1 MWDRRVQGSSEIGQG
16 ASLYVSVLRGEQ
28 VPDSN
33 GNRISL
39 LGQPKTRVLITG
51 GAGFFGSHLSE
62 ALLERNHE
70 VFILDDLSTGS
81 IENIRDLKVHRGLQ
95 YWIDSVRNKSL
106 LAELVDECD
115 IIVHLA
121 AAVGVRLIV
130 ESPVHTIETN
140 VNGTELVLQAASKK
154 KKLVF
159 VASTSEVYGKSARV
173 PFSEDDDLVLG
184 ATTKGRWS
192 YAASKA
198 LDEFLALAYWKEKRL
213 PVIIGRFF
221 NIVGPRQA
229 SRYGMVLPNF
239 VSQAMAHSDVT
250 VFGTGQ
256 QSRCFCYV
264 GDAVQA
270 VLKLLE
276 KPDVA
281 GEIFN
286 IGSNSEISI
295 ENLAQLVVERL
306 GSKSKI
312 RYIPYEKAYEEGFED
327 MPRRKPSLEKIE
339 GLTGWRPVTTLD
351 TCIDLVA
358 RYFEQ
363 RAARLAGDL
372 IPPSSNF
379 AVGS

>member
-1 MWDRRVQGSSEIGQG
+1 
-16 ASLYVSVLRGEQ
+16 
-28 VPDSN
+28 VPNSN
-33 GNRISL
+33 GDRPSL
-39 LGQPKTRVLITG
+39 LGGSKARVLITG
-51 GAGFFGSHLSE
+51 GAGFFGSHLAE
-62 ALLERNHE
+62 ALLQRNHE

-81 IENIRDLKVHRGLQ
+81 IENIRDLKAHRGLQ
-95 YWIDSVRNKSL
+95 YWIDSVKNKPL

-130 ESPVHTIETN
+130 DSPVHTIETN
-140 VNGTELVLQAASKK
+140 VNGTEIVLKAASKK
-154 KKLVF
+154 KKLVL
-159 VASTSEVYGKSARV
+159 VASTSEVYGKSTRV
-173 PFSEDDDLVLG
+173 PFREDDDLVLG

-239 VSQAMAHSDVT
+239 VSQAMADADVT

-276 KPDVA
+276 KPEAV

-286 IGSNSEISI
+286 IGSDSEISI
-295 ENLAQLVVERL
+295 ENLARSVIERL

-312 RYIPYEKAYEEGFED
+312 QYIPYEKAYEEGFED
-327 MPRRKPSLEKIE
+327 MARRKPSLEKIQA
-339 GLTGWRPVTTLD
+339 LTGWRPVTTLD

-363 RAARLAGDL
+363 KAVRLAGDSMS
-372 IPPSSNF
+372 PRSSF

>member
-1 MWDRRVQGSSEIGQG
+1 
-16 ASLYVSVLRGEQ
+16 
-28 VPDSN
+28 VPDPN

-39 LGQPKTRVLITG
+39 LGKPKTRVLITG

-62 ALLERNHE
+62 ALLQRNHE

-81 IENIRDLKVHRGLQ
+81 VENIRDLKAHRGLQ
-95 YWIDSVRNKSL
+95 YWIDSVKNKSL

-115 IIVHLA
+115 VVVHLA

-276 KPDVA
+276 KPDAV
-281 GEIFN
+281 GGIFN
-286 IGSNSEISI
+286 IGSDSEISI

-306 GSKSKI
+306 GSKSEI

-327 MPRRKPSLEKIE
+327 MPRRKPCLEKIE
-339 GLTGWRPVTTLD
+339 RLTGWRPVTTLN

-358 RYFEQ
+358 RDFEKK
-363 RAARLAGDL
+363 AGRPGGDSM
-372 IPPSSNF
+372 PPPSNF

>member
-1 MWDRRVQGSSEIGQG
+1 
-16 ASLYVSVLRGEQ
+16 

-33 GNRISL
+33 GDRISV
-39 LGQPKTRVLITG
+39 LGRTRARVLITG

-70 VFILDDLSTGS
+70 VFILDDLSTGR
-81 IENIRDLKVHRGLQ
+81 IDNIRELKAHRGLQ
-95 YWIDSVRNKSL
+95 YWIDSVKNKSL
-106 LAELVDECD
+106 VAELVDECD
-115 IIVHLA
+115 VVVHLA
-121 AAVGVRLIV
+121 AAVGVRLII
-130 ESPVHTIETN
+130 ESPVQTIETN
-140 VNGTELVLQAASKK
+140 VNGTEVVLRAASKK

-229 SRYGMVLPNF
+229 SRYGMVLPTF
-239 VSQAMAHSDVT
+239 VSQARTHSDVT
-250 VFGTGQ
+250 VFGSGR

-270 VLKLLE
+270 VLGLLE
-276 KPDVA
+276 KPDAV
-281 GEIFN
+281 GGIFN
-286 IGSNSEISI
+286 IGSNDEISI
-295 ENLAQLVVERL
+295 ENLARLVVERL
-306 GSKSKI
+306 GSKSRI
-312 RYIPYEKAYEEGFED
+312 RHIPYEKAYEEGFED

-339 GLTGWRPVTTLD
+339 RLTGWRPVTTLD

-358 RYFEQ
+358 RYFDQ
-363 RAARLAGDL
+363 RVGRLGADL
-372 IPPSSNF
+372 IPPHSGF
-379 AVGS
+379 AAGSY